1 MASSEIFFLMVIW
14 KEHYNFK
21 CRTLLCFI
29 IFYIV
34 YSIFQ
39 SEFFRKKM
47 INNVI
52 YFKIQK
58 NRIVLQTT
66 KMGLKILLLLNE
78 KPLNF
83 TILKNTKLEG
93 AISGPNWAPILQAQ
107 IWARSGRAFHYW
119 SGARQITL
127 SGPHFSRSGPDRRP
141 TKISARDTVQHLFI
155 QIRWKLQ
162 IFCKNKE
169 NTQNVK

>member
-66 KMGLKILLLLNE
+66 KMGLKIILFLYFYNYTVASLIWINEINFLNQLFIVI
-78 KPLNF
+78 KRKAF
-83 TILKNTKLEG
+83 KFYYFKKYKIRRGHIWTKL
-93 AISGPNWAPILQAQ
+93 
-107 IWARSGRAFHYW
+107 
-119 SGARQITL
+119 
-127 SGPHFSRSGPDRRP
+127 GPHFASPDLGP
-141 TKISARDTVQHLFI
+141 IG
-155 QIRWKLQ
+155 
-162 IFCKNKE
+162 
-169 NTQNVK
+169 